1 MNLLL
6 FPDKQL
12 RAGSWRG
19 ELGAFSRALKV
30 GTVLIVHTEM
40 YKTARELENL
50 TYVCWENKEPRV
62 DLPRSP
68 ELADKRP
75 PGLMLLEGHAT
86 STL

>member
-12 RAGSWRG
+12 RAGSWQE

-40 YKTARELENL
+40 YKNSTGTRKPHL
-50 TYVCWENKEPRV
+50 Y
-62 DLPRSP
+62 
-68 ELADKRP
+68 
-75 PGLMLLEGHAT
+75 LLGEQGT
-86 STL
+86 KG